1 VPLLSYEGKTPRV
14 AGSAFVAPG
23 AMVIGDVDLGPE
35 ASVWFNAVLRGDSD
49 RISVGARTNI
59 QDLALLHTDPG
70 KPCEIG
76 DDCTV
81 GHAAIVHA
89 CRIGRGS
96 LIGMGAIVLSD
107 AVIGEESLIA
117 AGSLVPEGRT
127 YPPRSLLVGSPVRRL
142 RDLTDE
148 DVERLIKRGVA
159 NYVTYMQSHSP
170 D

>member
-1 VPLLSYEGKTPRV
+1 ML
-14 AGSAFVAPG
+14 
-23 AMVIGDVDLGPE
+23 IGDVELGPE

-59 QDLALLHTDPG
+59 QDLAVLHTDPG

-81 GHAAIVHA
+81 GHSAIVHA
-89 CRIGRGS
+89 CRIGSGS
-96 LIGMGAIVLSD
+96 LVGMGAIVLSGAD
-107 AVIGEESLIA
+107 IGEGSLIA
-117 AGSLVPEGRT
+117 AGSLIPEGRT

-148 DVERLIKRGVA
+148 DVERLIKPGVA
-159 NYVTYMQSHSP
+159 NYLTYKQSHSP
-170 D
+170 G

>member
-1 VPLLSYEGKTPRV
+1 ML
-14 AGSAFVAPG
+14 
-23 AMVIGDVDLGPE
+23 IGDVEVGPD

-59 QDLALLHTDPG
+59 QDLAVLHTDPR

-81 GHAAIVHA
+81 GHSAIVHA
-89 CRIGRGS
+89 CRVGRGS

-107 AVIGEESLIA
+107 ADIGEESLIA
-117 AGSLVPEGRT
+117 AGALIPEGRT

-148 DVERLIKRGVA
+148 DVERLIRRGVA
-159 NYVTYMQSHSP
+159 NYLRYKQGFSS
-170 D
+170 